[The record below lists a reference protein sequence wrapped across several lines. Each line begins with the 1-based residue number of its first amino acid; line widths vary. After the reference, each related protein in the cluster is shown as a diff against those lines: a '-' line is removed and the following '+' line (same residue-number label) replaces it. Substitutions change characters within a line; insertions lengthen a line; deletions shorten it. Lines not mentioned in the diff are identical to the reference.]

1 MGEYLWRGCDI
12 LHDGM
17 VLKAVNGVSGF
28 ATKAG
33 DVFCRDK
40 LDIKFR
46 FYRSGGPFRGLHG
59 SWEYYFG
66 FCPINGWVMTSKS
79 GFVNTSWNFQPNS
92 AEFHRIPSG
101 SIKFPCFS
109 LKSVER

>member
-28 ATKAG
+28 MTKVG

-40 LDIKFR
+40 LDIEFR
-46 FYRSGGPFRGLHG
+46 FYGSRGPFRGLHG

-66 FCPINGWVMTSKS
+66 FCPINGWVMTY
-79 GFVNTSWNFQPNS
+79 QPIITKDNRVS
-92 AEFHRIPSG
+92 FI
-101 SIKFPCFS
+101 
-109 LKSVER
+109 